1 MSSLPPALA
10 PVLQSLL
17 HARYGPEQREECA
30 GWRGVFEERAAD
42 GVLVATRD
50 VEAGEVNFS
59 LACVCVVCVRVSGH
73 VTPPSY
79 PQPFHKLS
87 DGLPD

>member
-1 MSSLPPALA
+1 MSYLPPALA

-17 HARYGPEQREECA
+17 HARYGSEQREECA

-50 VEAGEVNFS
+50 VEAGEVICS
-59 LACVCVVCVRVSGH
+59 LACMCVLSGK
-73 VTPPSY
+73 VTPTSY
-79 PQPFHKLS
+79 AQPF
-87 DGLPD
+87 LPQTIRRSS

>member
-30 GWRGVFEERAAD
+30 GWRGVFEERAD

-50 VEAGEVNFS
+50 VEAGEVN
-59 LACVCVVCVRVSGH
+59 L
-73 VTPPSY
+73 
-79 PQPFHKLS
+79 
-87 DGLPD
+87 